1 MASTVH
7 KARKVKVN
15 APIRVKGSFVIAAI
29 CKEGIIV
36 ASDSRG
42 TLKDRQGRR
51 LAYYDI
57 NQKIFPIGNKLIAD
71 TGYASLNDPKISFLT
86 ALMSRFADSS
96 LSQVDVAQLPTSYF
110 KFAAATLP
118 PAGAES
124 AKVQTLVFAGFQKSR
139 ATLCIYLGES
149 NRTVHCSSSGYLSS
163 PRQHILGLASVQSMS
178 FMEAAQ
184 IMQKTIDDYAAAV
197 QPGFVGGPVVFRTI
211 TASGSKWFGTHPD
224 WPNWGSFTDLA
235 GDYEKDR
242 IPFHLMPGIAKGQL
256 DALISEGAA
265 WARTGRPSNVTST
278 LGALPAIGSPRS
290 AP

>member
-1 MASTVH
+1 
-7 KARKVKVN
+7 
-15 APIRVKGSFVIAAI
+15 
-29 CKEGIIV
+29 
-36 ASDSRG
+36 
-42 TLKDRQGRR
+42 
-51 LAYYDI
+51 
-57 NQKIFPIGNKLIAD
+57 
-71 TGYASLNDPKISFLT
+71 
-86 ALMSRFADSS
+86 
-96 LSQVDVAQLPTSYF
+96 
-110 KFAAATLP
+110 
-118 PAGAES
+118 
-124 AKVQTLVFAGFQKSR
+124 
-139 ATLCIYLGES
+139 
-149 NRTVHCSSSGYLSS
+149 
-163 PRQHILGLASVQSMS
+163 MS